1 MEDLMNRQTEFILL
15 IIGASF
21 SIITF
26 FAAALYA
33 LVFGFS
39 AIVLSG
45 SPMTYGGSEEMIMS
59 WIFTFFSIIAVIF
72 TVASAVFGFIG
83 AFKIKNNSSKVK
95 TIAVCF
101 IVLGG
106 LQVFSIQGI
115 LFLIAGILTLTKKEY
130 KTNFRE
136 NEGIK
141 WE

>member
-1 MEDLMNRQTEFILL
+1 MNRQTEFILL

-33 LVFGFS
+33 LIFGFS

-45 SPMTYGGSEEMIMS
+45 SPTTYGGSEEMIMS

>member
-1 MEDLMNRQTEFILL
+1 
-15 IIGASF
+15 
-21 SIITF
+21 
-26 FAAALYA
+26 
-33 LVFGFS
+33 
-39 AIVLSG
+39 
-45 SPMTYGGSEEMIMS
+45 MIMS